1 MTEAGQ
7 ILDNADSVVVVD
19 WPSRD
24 VPDSLTRAGLAVVV
38 KGGPG
43 LDDYAAY
50 ELSHGEVVVR
60 GVGRRPEHA
69 DIVYS
74 HRPIGE
80 LPGIVALAQQLG
92 AKTVWRQSGLAGNG
106 AKDPKGCWVPEDESR
121 EARKIVESAG
131 LAYVDDTYIADAV
144 RGLGRRP

>member
-1 MTEAGQ
+1 MTEAEQ

-43 LDDYAAY
+43 LDDYSAY
-50 ELSHGEVVVR
+50 ELSDGEVVVR
-60 GVGRRPEHA
+60 GVGRRPERA

-106 AKDPKGCWVPEDESR
+106 AKDPEGCWVPEDESR

-144 RGLGRRP
+144 RGLGRRT